1 VLQVITDGGELELD
15 NELDNRQLAISET
28 MSCAWVRD
36 VECIETDVVS
46 MVFVSVV
53 EWMDVNESSES
64 SEL

>member
-1 VLQVITDGGELELD
+1 
-15 NELDNRQLAISET
+15 
-28 MSCAWVRD
+28 MSCAWVID
-36 VECIETDVVS
+36 VKCIETDVVS